1 MPCTYTVKWHL
12 IKNDRRKKKKII
24 TTQSPTH
31 YLSEI
36 KKPSPSMKQRWKSI
50 FNFFFIKTAIVPM
63 WHNSQFLWQC
73 PWLYFFFAFC
83 FPSLSIRCQ
92 FNDEKTRHK
101 DKPLVH
107 LIIWVLTIGL
117 QRATQKKDVG
127 WVYWSITCT
136 TKCFIEDFK
145 RTQYQKAFNPCMYG
159 IHFWILHTIPK
170 GDK

>member
-1 MPCTYTVKWHL
+1 MASHKKWQ
-12 IKNDRRKKKKII
+12 KEKKKDNYNTKPN
-24 TTQSPTH
+24 SLP
-31 YLSEI
+31 LWN
-36 KKPSPSMKQRWKSI
+36 KKAKPFNETKMKEHLQY
-50 FNFFFIKTAIVPM
+50 FFIKTAIVPM